1 MLSPDKIF
9 NVFFKMIMQISFS
22 YFFFTNINSYVFAS
36 ESFDKTIE
44 IKSFIRGLPLG
55 KAQLKINIKKN
66 KYKIQMTA
74 KAIGFFSIFSS
85 WSQQANSNG
94 QFINNSL
101 ISHMYFSKDQ
111 SNKKEGHMKIDYS
124 NGLPNLIS
132 AQPDPRKDNRREIID
147 KEILKNVVDPIAGI
161 LNLGLKEKCKKN
173 SDIFDGKRR
182 YAITSNLLRTE
193 VLHNEFFLIDKI
205 QAIKCSFRIIKI
217 AGYTEKELKKFPTAG
232 YLWLTK
238 YSNTDLYFPVKL
250 EIQSNWGNFISLI
263 RERIDKDNESNYM

>member
-1 MLSPDKIF
+1 M
-9 NVFFKMIMQISFS
+9 
-22 YFFFTNINSYVFAS
+22 NINSFVYAS

-44 IKSFIRGLPLG
+44 IKSFIKGLPLA
-55 KAQLKINIKKN
+55 KAQLKINVKKN

-94 QFINNSL
+94 QFLNNSL
-101 ISHMYFSKDQ
+101 VSHMYFSKDQ
-111 SNKKEGHMKIDYS
+111 RNKKEGHMKIDYS
-124 NGLPNLIS
+124 NDLPNLIS
-132 AQPDPRKDNRREIID
+132 AQPDPRNDKRRKIIE

-161 LNLGLKEKCKKN
+161 LNLGLKDKCKKN

-182 YAITSNLLRTE
+182 YAIRSNLLRAE
-193 VLHNEFFLIDKI
+193 VLHSEFFLSDKI
-205 QAIKCSFRIIKI
+205 EAIKCSFRIIKI

-238 YSNTDLYFPVKL
+238 YSDTDLYFPVKL

-263 RERIDKDNESNYM
+263 RERIDEDNESNYM